1 MSFKSTDAFIY
12 NVRHITMKS
21 LDHVNIDSESPLYL
35 IFNNVDEYIQESNG
49 DKYLAFTF
57 TEKNKKVLGKPS
69 GIKVPIFFRKHVEKK
84 ALVPSW

>member
-21 LDHVNIDSESPLYL
+21 LDHVNIDSESSLYL

-49 DKYLAFTF
+49 DKYLIFAF
-57 TEKNKKVLGKPS
+57 TEKNKDVLGKLS
-69 GIKVPIFFRKHVEKK
+69 SIKVRVFFRKHVKKK
-84 ALVPSW
+84 ALVPS